1 MRPLTGLNRD
11 ELSSVYTEI
20 QMWCLCLKT
29 INEDIH
35 LVQENSYQ
43 DIADG
48 TGVMGWLLTSCGLR
62 FVPGIQLIEGRAKED
77 L

>member
-20 QMWCLCLKT
+20 QTWCLCLKT

-35 LVQENSYQ
+35 LVQENSHQ

-48 TGVMGWLLTSCGLR
+48 TGVMGWLLTSRGLH